1 MNIDMYVINAVLILM
16 VIRQIR
22 VHPLDLPSWTSAGG
36 GFGGH
41 HGPHPGRRPCLIWY
55 PGPPRVTLC
64 P

>member
-1 MNIDMYVINAVLILM
+1 MNISMYLINAVLIPM

-22 VHPLDLPSWTSAGG
+22 
-36 GFGGH
+36 